1 MSIFEQRESNLR
13 AYCRVYP
20 TVFDKAINARQI
32 DEQGNEYIDFFAGAG
47 VLNFGHNNTR
57 MTEAVVKYI
66 QSNGVTHSLD
76 MSTTAKRD
84 FMERFTRVVLE
95 PRNMPHLMQFVG
107 PTGTNA
113 VEAAM
118 KLARRVTNRQEIVA
132 FNHGFHGMTLGSLAA
147 TANSYFRGAAGVPL
161 NHVSHRPFGSEQE
174 GIASDLGGGLED
186 LKYLRAQYQDSSSG
200 LTLPAAFLVEVVQ
213 AEGGVN
219 VAQKPWLE
227 ELGRLA
233 RDIGALLILDDIQVG
248 MGRTGSFFSFDD
260 YDVDPD
266 IVCLDKGLGGMGT
279 PLAMNLVKPE
289 HDKHWSPGE
298 HTGTFRGQSLSFVAG
313 SEALGYFENDEL
325 MQSVGE
331 KTESM
336 EQALSPLTQQVTQ
349 TPSGVKATVQ
359 IRGKG
364 MIQGIDVGN
373 GDIAKAIM
381 EQCFSDGLLL
391 GACGTGGS
399 VVKLIPPL
407 TIPDEDLQQGLAIV
421 VNAVQ
426 NQLSNLEGA

>member
-266 IVCLDKGLGGMGT
+266 IVCLAKGLGGMGT

-373 GDIAKAIM
+373 GDIAKAIV